1 MKVCPQCQLS
11 YDDSAQNCGKCGGP
25 LVTIQ
30 NQFQQTIVD
39 PNDHT
44 AEFDPADI
52 SANKVLAM
60 VPYLMGWLGILITL
74 LASGTSAY
82 AGFHVRQA
90 LKIQVVTALSFVLA
104 VIPFLG
110 WIVMGIWMVIA
121 QGNSIY
127 FLGKQTWGNFLK
139 KVFRSP
145 SKTFYLG

>member
-44 AEFDPADI
+44 AEFDAADI

-90 LKIQVVTALSFVLA
+90 LKIQVVTSLS
-104 VIPFLG
+104 
-110 WIVMGIWMVIA
+110 
-121 QGNSIY
+121 
-127 FLGKQTWGNFLK
+127 
-139 KVFRSP
+139 SP
-145 SKTFYLG
+145 SSVGS

>member
-44 AEFDPADI
+44 AEFDAADI

-121 QGNSIY
+121 MVLNLICFFRVCKGTAIEPPIVK
-127 FLGKQTWGNFLK
+127 GIGFLK
-139 KVFRSP
+139 
-145 SKTFYLG
+145 

>member
-44 AEFDPADI
+44 AEFDAADI

-90 LKIQVVTALSFVLA
+90 LKFEVVTIL
-104 VIPFLG
+104 LG
-110 WIVMGIWMVIA
+110 IVMIPVLVGMMNITT
-121 QGNSIY
+121 G
-127 FLGKQTWGNFLK
+127 
-139 KVFRSP
+139 
-145 SKTFYLG
+145 

>member
-30 NQFQQTIVD
+30 NQFQQTNVNPD
-39 PNDHT
+39 DHT
-44 AEFDPADI
+44 AEFDAADI

-60 VPYLMGWLGILITL
+60 LPYLLGWLGILITL

-90 LKIQVVTALSFVLA
+90 LKIHIVSAILLI
-104 VIPFLG
+104 IPILG
-110 WIVMGIWMVIA
+110 WIVFGFWNIIAMVLNLICFIRVCKGTA
-121 QGNSIY
+121 IEPPIVSD
-127 FLGKQTWGNFLK
+127 FKFLK
-139 KVFRSP
+139 
-145 SKTFYLG
+145 